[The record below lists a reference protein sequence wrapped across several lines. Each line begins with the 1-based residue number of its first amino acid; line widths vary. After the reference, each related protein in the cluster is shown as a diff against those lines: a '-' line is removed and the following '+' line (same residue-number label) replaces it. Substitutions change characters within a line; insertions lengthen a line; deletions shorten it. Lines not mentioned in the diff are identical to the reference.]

1 MLIQLANR
9 DLDDYRYRMARAR
22 AGARKRHV
30 QQELFKNGGKRR
42 GAGRK
47 PNGSRRGTPHR
58 ERPEVK
64 LRHPL
69 HVVLRVVAAV
79 GSLRRRE
86 MYRAVRE
93 ATIVVALRERIRI
106 VHISLQRNHI
116 HLLVEAES
124 KQALARGLQGFQ
136 ISVARNI
143 NTLLGQSRYRRRRG
157 RVFADRYF
165 AEAITSPRRA
175 RNALSYIVNNW
186 RKHREH
192 QHGLART
199 WLVDPFSSGISFP
212 GWHELED
219 KAFMWPIRETYDP
232 LIVRRP
238 ESWLLR
244 EGWIKAG
251 SISYREVP
259 SRQT

>member
-1 MLIQLANR
+1 M
-9 DLDDYRYRMARAR
+9 AR
-22 AGARKRHV
+22 AGARRARRRHV
-30 QQELFKNGGKRR
+30 QQALFKNGGKRK

-47 PNGSRRGTPHR
+47 SKGTRPGTPHR

-93 ATIVVALRERIRI
+93 ATIIAALRERIRI

-124 KQALARGLQGFQ
+124 KQALAHGLQGFQ

-143 NTLLGQSRYRRRRG
+143 NTLLGEGCYRRRRG
-157 RVFADRYF
+157 RVFAGRYF
-165 AEAITSPRRA
+165 AEAIRSPRHA
-175 RNALSYIVNNW
+175 RNVLSYVMNNW
-186 RKHREH
+186 RRHRED
-192 QHGLART
+192 QQGLATT
-199 WLVDPFSSGISFP
+199 WLVDPFSSGVSFP
-212 GWHELED
+212 DWKELED
-219 KAFMWPIRETYDP
+219 KAFMWRTRETYDP
-232 LIVRRP
+232 LMVRRP
-238 ESWLLR
+238 RSWLLR
-244 EGWIKAG
+244 EGWKKAG
-251 SISYREVP
+251 SISCRDVP
-259 SRQT
+259 SRSR